1 MIGDKNLAIE
11 GLNNSS
17 PWAIDYLLHI
27 YQHVLVTYFYTPD
40 VSVLLVRV
48 WSSPGGDDS
57 LVHVALHA
65 DAGEGVPPAQHR
77 HPLII
82 CNTSGGGLLTGWR
95 HICDW

>member
-1 MIGDKNLAIE
+1 MIGDKNSAIE

-82 CNTSGGGLLTGWR
+82 CNTSGILWLV
-95 HICDW
+95 DWLAAHL

>member
-1 MIGDKNLAIE
+1 MIGDKNSAIE

-17 PWAIDYLLHI
+17 ASALDYLLHI
-27 YQHVLVTYFYTPD
+27 YQHVLVTVFYLPD
-40 VSVLLVRV
+40 VCVLLVRV

-82 CNTSGGGLLTGWR
+82 CNTSGILWLV
-95 HICDW
+95 DWLAAHL